1 MTNCKV
7 CYKSKSE
14 HKHAVFVLGQ
24 SLANA
29 MSDYEFSNA
38 GRLSK
43 RMGELAGDA
52 EKRL

>member
-24 SLANA
+24 SLANS

-43 RMGELAGDA
+43 RMGELAEDA